1 MNYRAH
7 PIQRGEPVPTGTRV
21 KWIEAARRPDEMMLV
36 VADDYVQHWDIGP
49 TEDGRKRIAE
59 ARAKADRLA
68 AEFRKA
74 DAEWRLLQSTRSTA
88 YTTTGA
94 SETLQVVTHNTS
106 GQAVISRV
114 LRSEVEARLNDQD
127 LPIAVQWVSARARSY
142 RKRLA
147 LSV

>member
-1 MNYRAH
+1 MSIYRAH
-7 PIQRGEPVPTGTRV
+7 PIQRGESVPTGTRV
-21 KWIEAARRPDEMMLV
+21 KWIEAARRPDEKTMLV

-68 AEFRKA
+68 VEFRKA
-74 DAEWRLLQSTRSTA
+74 DAEWRLLQSTCSTA
-88 YTTTGA
+88 YPTTGA

-106 GQAVISRV
+106 EQAVLGRV

-127 LPIAVQWVSARARSY
+127 LPIAVQWVSARASDPH
-142 RKRLA
+142 A
-147 LSV
+147 